1 MEMHQVRYFLSLVEE
16 LNFSK
21 AAAKCNVSQPAFSRA
36 IKALEEEFGG
46 LLFHREGRFTH
57 LSELGH
63 MVKPHLDHVAR
74 QSLEAKQRA
83 KDFASLKKM
92 VLKLG
97 VMTTIAPDQFIDL
110 IGAVRARHPDIELQM
125 IDSGSKDLET
135 RLLAGDLEVAIYA
148 LPGDDSED
156 RTHVVPLFQEQMVIV
171 VHPTHRLA
179 NQAAI
184 RVKDINGES
193 YIHRNHCE
201 FAGYADGILAA
212 QGVTV
217 KPAYWSDSEDWTLA
231 MIAAGLGFGFMPKNS
246 VNHLG
251 VVALPVIE
259 PEFWRQVNLVTVR
272 GRPHSPAVGALVRE
286 TIRKK
291 WFEGPAMAAHA
302 ISSDSRPVVQL

>member
-1 MEMHQVRYFLSLVEE
+1 MEMHQVRYFLALADE

-21 AAAKCNVSQPAFSRA
+21 AAVRCNVSQPAFSRA

-57 LSELGH
+57 LSELGR
-63 MVKPHLDHVAR
+63 MVKPHLEHVSR
-74 QSLEAKQRA
+74 ETSEAKRRA
-83 KDFASLKKM
+83 KDFAGLKKM

-97 VMTTIAPDQFIDL
+97 VMTTIAPDQFVDL
-110 IGAVRARHPDIELQM
+110 IAAIRAKHPDVELKL
-125 IDSGSKDLET
+125 IDANSKDLEAQ
-135 RLLAGDLEVAIYA
+135 LLAGEIEVAIYA
-148 LPGDDSED
+148 LPGCEPEE
-156 RTHVVPLFQEQMVIV
+156 RTHVIPLFREQMVV
-171 VHPTHRLA
+171 VIHPGHRLA
-179 NQAAI
+179 NQSAI

-201 FAGYADGILAA
+201 FAGYADGILRD

-231 MIAAGLGFGFMPKNS
+231 MIAAGLGFGFLPKHS
-246 VNHLG
+246 ASHPG
-251 VVALPVIE
+251 VVALPIVE

-286 TIRKK
+286 TMRKK
-291 WFEGPAMAAHA
+291 WFGAPAMAAA
-302 ISSDSRPVVQL
+302 AAAA